1 MRASKCTYIDPNYK
15 TFHVV
20 FSPSG
25 DITKEYLLNN
35 NTELTALLESV
46 NAIVKMGAGEL
57 SGAVDMTKVC
67 VILIVI

>member
-1 MRASKCTYIDPNYK
+1 M
-15 TFHVV
+15 
-20 FSPSG
+20 FSTPG

-57 SGAVDMTKVC
+57 SGAIDMTKVSAC
-67 VILIVI
+67 IQDFEADFP

>member
-1 MRASKCTYIDPNYK
+1 M
-15 TFHVV
+15 
-20 FSPSG
+20 FSTSG

-57 SGAVDMTKVC
+57 SGAIDMTKVRLEFF
-67 VILIVI
+67 IS